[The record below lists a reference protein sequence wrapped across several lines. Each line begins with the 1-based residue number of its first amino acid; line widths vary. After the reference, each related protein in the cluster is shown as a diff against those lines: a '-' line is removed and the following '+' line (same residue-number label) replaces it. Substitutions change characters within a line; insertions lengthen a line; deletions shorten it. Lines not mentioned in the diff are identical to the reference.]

1 MGRENIEVKEMEKM
15 MGEAEKILK
24 SWKPTKIH
32 FGEGTALQLGEVVKR
47 YGNRTLL
54 IIGKG
59 SIKKSGML
67 DRVLRSLEKHS
78 VSYKMVEGV
87 EPNPSKET
95 VYRITYHHLAGDFNS
110 LLAIGGGSVIDA
122 AKAAGILGTIKE
134 GEIDDYFGVGMVS
147 KKVKRIMNLV
157 ALPTTSGTGS
167 ELTKFSV
174 ITDTWLHVKKLIFDI
189 AIVPTEAIVD
199 PELTYSCD
207 NHVSRVVGLD
217 TMTHLMEG
225 YFNNVDDDVDPEAN
239 QRALIGLKLVLEGL
253 PRVLK
258 NGQDREARRMMSL
271 ASTLGGSVLFY
282 KQAGLPHLNSFS
294 WSNVM
299 DHGEAVA
306 VMLPYYSAY
315 YAPNISGKIKKV
327 AELMSIPES
336 KNMIQDFVQGLFEFY
351 KKVDFP
357 LTLKEFKNFSE
368 DLIDKAVRDAS
379 QNRMKLEASPR
390 PVPPERSEGVLR
402 TIIEGAYEGTIEKI
416 VNL

>member
-1 MGRENIEVKEMEKM
+1 MKEI
-15 MGEAEKILK
+15 EKIMGDAERILEA
-24 SWKPTKIH
+24 WKPTTIH
-32 FGEGTALQLGEVVKR
+32 FGEGSIQQVGGVVKK
-47 YGNRTLL
+47 YAKKTLL

-67 DRVLRSLEKHS
+67 DRVLRSLEKNS

-95 VYRITYHHLAGDFNS
+95 IYRIVYHLLAGNFDC
-110 LLAIGGGSVIDA
+110 LVAIGGGSVIDA
-122 AKAAGILGTIKE
+122 AKAAGILGTIRE
-134 GEIDDYFGVGMVS
+134 GELDDYFGVGMVS
-147 KKVKRIMNLV
+147 KKLKKIMNLIAV
-157 ALPTTSGTGS
+157 PTTSGTGS
-167 ELTKFSV
+167 ELTRFSV

-189 AIVPTEAIVD
+189 AIVPAEAIVD
-199 PELTYSCD
+199 PELTYSCES
-207 NHVSRVVGLD
+207 HVSRVVGLD
-217 TMTHLMEG
+217 AMTHLMEG
-225 YFNNVDDDVDPEAN
+225 YFNNVDDPVDPEAN
-239 QRALIGLKLVLEGL
+239 RRALIGLKLVLEGL

-258 NGQDREARRMMSL
+258 DGQDREARRMMSL

-306 VMLPYYSAY
+306 VMLPYYTVY
-315 YAPNISGKIKKV
+315 YAPNIAEKMKKV

-336 KNMIQDFVQGLFEFY
+336 KDLTEDFVQGLFAFY
-351 KKVDFP
+351 KKVNFP

-379 QNRMKLEASPR
+379 QNKMKLEASPR
-390 PVPPERSEGVLR
+390 PVPPERSSEVLR
-402 TIIEGAYEGTIEKI
+402 TIIEGAYQGKTDKI
-416 VNL
+416 MKL